1 MLTRT
6 YVMSCSNELLYSKMI
21 GQKLCVLS
29 IHRLGLAVAR
39 FGISSSVVLVTFVV
53 RVSCARAAKFFASV
67 ACTCEPPRESL
78 TRVVSQF
85 QSPGYLSAE
94 QRRCQN

>member
-6 YVMSCSNELLYSKMI
+6 YVMSCSNELLYSNRV
-21 GQKLCVLS
+21 GQKPCMFS
-29 IHRLGLAVAR
+29 IHRLAVAR
-39 FGISSSVVLVTFVV
+39 LGISSSVVLVTFVV

-85 QSPGYLSAE
+85 HKPGYLSAE
-94 QRRCQN
+94 QRRCQK

>member
-6 YVMSCSNELLYSKMI
+6 YVMACSNELLYSNMV
-21 GQKLCVLS
+21 GQKPCMLS
-29 IHRLGLAVAR
+29 IHRLAVAR
-39 FGISSSVVLVTFVV
+39 FGMSSSVVLVTFVV

-67 ACTCEPPRESL
+67 AWTCEPPRESL